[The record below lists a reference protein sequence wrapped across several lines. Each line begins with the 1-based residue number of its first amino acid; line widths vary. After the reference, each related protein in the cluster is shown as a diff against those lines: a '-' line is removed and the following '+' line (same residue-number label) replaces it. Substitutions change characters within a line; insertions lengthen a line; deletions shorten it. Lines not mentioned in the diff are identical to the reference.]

1 MCRDLT
7 ETHVTVLQLLVTL
20 ATSSYSQV
28 RCRAQAVLARAL
40 DTLPGSHL
48 AITDQLLGL
57 LGPAA
62 GHEQLK
68 GALYILLQNRLLLSP
83 SWGLQCR
90 LWPALIR
97 SPHSEKPSIS
107 ALLRSVSGRK
117 SHSRRGIMSGIITSH
132 LLQGS
137 SSVSAPGPSIRP
149 HSPPP

>member
-1 MCRDLT
+1 MTPYYVSKVCENHQGFVCRELT

-20 ATSSYSQV
+20 ATSSYSEV

-40 DTLPGSHL
+40 YTLPGSHL

-90 LWPALIR
+90 LWPALVR

-117 SHSRRGIMSGIITSH
+117 S
-132 LLQGS
+132 Q
-137 SSVSAPGPSIRP
+137 
-149 HSPPP
+149 